1 MKKIYLF
8 MLMAVG
14 LLISTQSKAQNTV
27 SLTIDETVTEYA
39 TLEQAVAAAEV
50 AGEGIIKLLPA
61 YNRYPYAWLTNCTI
75 EGPQGY
81 DTNDKGLFTFHAFNP
96 SGDNAIVD
104 NAIFDKVKAKQPLT
118 PAEEARAKQI
128 VREINPT
135 LAGVPDEMIDLTV
148 DIKFLGGYADWTSDF
163 EVYFD
168 ADVTALDYV
177 LAGNYTNTTT
187 ETETAYGW
195 LSSFGDQDFT
205 IDADANVHYPL
216 LGTAM
221 PDNTLHYWELMTS
234 VNHFHCGIISL
245 EAEKNA
251 GKTFWCEL
259 YLYYPN
265 NKNIKILLNRTPY
278 TFPIKEE
285 PIVVHNQVGETEDNV
300 EIVEQLKA
308 ENEGVNALTT
318 EGTNI
323 YPATT
328 EVDADKKCIIVVLT
342 EVKMETTGETYLEKL
357 QSTTFDVTP
366 KYMDA
371 EGNLQ
376 TIPNDKITAPITF
389 RLPVIAEYAGMNIAV
404 YHKANDAAEEDFV
417 GVFPV
422 QELNGSYFIELSA
435 SKFSK
440 YILKKANNFYERETY
455 DGMIGTIC
463 LPYDIVADSLVLAD
477 ADFFEID
484 YRNNPTTTSV
494 TEVEGTEVT
503 ALEGGKAYV
512 FIANGT
518 LLHVG
523 WKAESVA
530 KDLVTTGAMVG
541 NLSAT
546 PVYPAALY
554 EAGAVEP
561 YVVTNTGEFRP
572 CGDGAYV
579 PMNRAYLNMAA
590 VPTTKTPVSGAP
602 RRIVLSPSGANIT
615 TGMDKVEVK
624 GMTATKAIINGQLV
638 IMKDNKMFNAQG
650 IKL

>member
-1 MKKIYLF
+1 MKKILSF
-8 MLMAVG
+8 MLIAAG
-14 LLISTQSKAQNTV
+14 LMIGAQSKAVNTV
-27 SLTIDETVTEYA
+27 SLTTIDGTVTEYA
-39 TLEQAVAAAEV
+39 TLEDAVAAAEV
-50 AGEGIIKLLPA
+50 AGEGIIKLLPNN
-61 YNRYPYAWLTNCTI
+61 YNRYPYAWLTDCTI
-75 EGPQGY
+75 DAPEGY
-81 DTNDKGLFTFHAFNP
+81 ETNDKGLFTFHAFNP
-96 SGDNAIVD
+96 AGD
-104 NAIFDKVKAKQPLT
+104 NAIFDKVKAKEPLT
-118 PAEEARAKQI
+118 AEEEARAKKI
-128 VREINPT
+128 VREINPE
-135 LAGVPDEMIDLTV
+135 LAALSDEQIDLKV

-168 ADVTALDYV
+168 ADAAKSDYV
-177 LAGNYTNTTT
+177 LAGNYSNT
-187 ETETAYGW
+187 EQDYGW

-205 IDADANVHYPL
+205 IDASANVPFPL

-221 PDNTLHYWELMTS
+221 PENNLHYWELMTS

-285 PIVVHNQVGETEDNV
+285 PIVVHNQVEETEDNV
-300 EIVEQLKA
+300 EIVEQLKG
-308 ENEGVNALTT
+308 ENAGVNALTT

-328 EVDADKKCIIVVLT
+328 AVDADKKCIIVVLT
-342 EVKMETTGETYLEKL
+342 EVKMETTGVTYLENL

-376 TIPNDKITAPITF
+376 TIPNDKITQAITF

-435 SKFSK
+435 SEFSK
-440 YILKKANNFYERETY
+440 YILKKVNNFYERETSV
-455 DGMIGTIC
+455 GMIGTIC
-463 LPYDIVADSLVLAD
+463 LPYDIVADSLALAE
-477 ADFFEID
+477 AEFFEID
-484 YRNNPTTTSV
+484 YRNNTTTTSV

-512 FIANGT
+512 FKATGT

-546 PVYPAALY
+546 PVYPATLY
-554 EAGAVEP
+554 AAGVVEP

-602 RRIVLSPSGANIT
+602 RRIVLSPNGVNVT
-615 TGMDKVEVK
+615 TGMDNVSSTKV
-624 GMTATKAIINGQLV
+624 AITKTIIDGQLV
-638 IMKDNKMFNAQG
+638 IIKDNKMFNAQG

>member
-1 MKKIYLF
+1 MKKILSF
-8 MLMAVG
+8 MLIAAG
-14 LLISTQSKAQNTV
+14 LMIGAQTKAENTV
-27 SLTIDETVTEYA
+27 SLTTNDGTVTEYA
-39 TLEQAVAAAEV
+39 TLEDAVAAAEV

-61 YNRYPYAWLTNCTI
+61 YNRYPYAWLEGCTI
-75 EGPQGY
+75 AEPEGFAGK
-81 DTNDKGLFTFHAFNP
+81 DKGLFTFHAFDP
-96 SGDNAIVD
+96 TGDNAL
-104 NAIFDKVKAKQPLT
+104 FDKVKAKGDLT
-118 PAEEARAKQI
+118 PEEEARAKKI
-128 VREINPT
+128 VREINPA
-135 LAGVPDEMIDLTV
+135 LAALSDEQIDLKV

-168 ADVTALDYV
+168 ADIAEADYT
-177 LAGNYTNTTT
+177 LAGNYGTW
-187 ETETAYGW
+187 GW
-195 LSSFGDQDFT
+195 YPNDQYTSLSKDMVAFERIS
-205 IDADANVHYPL
+205 L
-216 LGTAM
+216 LNNEYLPKT
-221 PDNTLHYWELMTS
+221 DNNLHYWELMTS

-265 NKNIKILLNRTPY
+265 NKSIKILLNRTPY
-278 TFPIKEE
+278 TFPIKEK
-285 PIVVHNQVGETEDNV
+285 PIVVHNQVEETTEN
-300 EIVEQLKA
+300 EPIVDQLKG
-308 ENEGVNALTT
+308 ENAGVNNLTPDQ
-318 EGTNI
+318 TNI

-328 EVDADKKCIIVVLT
+328 EVAADKKCIIVVLT
-342 EVKMETTGETYLEKL
+342 EVKMETTGETYLENL

-371 EGNLQ
+371 NGNLQ
-376 TIPNDKITAPITF
+376 TIPNDKITASITF

-435 SKFSK
+435 SEFSK
-440 YILKKANNFYERETY
+440 YILKKVNNFYERETSV
-455 DGMIGTIC
+455 GMIGTIC
-463 LPYDIVADSLVLAD
+463 LPYDIVADSLAVAE

-512 FIANGT
+512 FKATGT

-530 KDLVTTGAMVG
+530 KELVTNKAMVG

-546 PVYPAALY
+546 PVYPATLY
-554 EAGAVEP
+554 SAGIVEP

-638 IMKDNKMFNAQG
+638 IIKDNKMFNAQG

>member
-1 MKKIYLF
+1 MKKILSF
-8 MLMAVG
+8 MLIAAG
-14 LLISTQSKAQNTV
+14 LMIGAQSKAVNTV
-27 SLTIDETVTEYA
+27 SLTTNDGTVTEYA
-39 TLEQAVAAAEV
+39 TLEDAVAAAEV
-50 AGEGIIKLLPA
+50 AGEGIIKLLPD
-61 YNRYPYAWLTNCTI
+61 YNRYPYAWLTDCTI
-75 EGPQGY
+75 DAPEGY
-81 DTNDKGLFTFHAFNP
+81 ETNDKGLFTFHAFNP
-96 SGDNAIVD
+96 AGDNAL
-104 NAIFDKVKAKQPLT
+104 FDKVKNGENLT
-118 PAEEARAKQI
+118 LAEEARAKQ
-128 VREINPT
+128 VVKEINPALT
-135 LAGVPDEMIDLTV
+135 DEMIDLNV
-148 DIKFLGGYADWTSDF
+148 DIKFLGGYADWSSDF

-168 ADVTALDYV
+168 ADAAKSDYV
-177 LAGNYTNTTT
+177 LAGNYSNT
-187 ETETAYGW
+187 EQDYGW

-205 IDADANVHYPL
+205 IDASANVHYPL

-221 PDNTLHYWELMTS
+221 RDNTLHYWELMTS

-245 EAEKNA
+245 NAEKNA

-265 NKNIKILLNRTPY
+265 NKSIKILLNRTPY
-278 TFPIKEE
+278 TFPIKEK
-285 PIVVHNQVGETEDNV
+285 PIVVHNQVEETTENQP
-300 EIVEQLKA
+300 IVDQLKG
-308 ENEGVNALTT
+308 ENAGVNALTT

-328 EVDADKKCIIVVLT
+328 AVDADKKCIIVVLT
-342 EVKMETTGETYLEKL
+342 EVKMETTGETYLENL

-376 TIPNDKITAPITF
+376 TIPNDKITQAITF

-404 YHKANDAAEEDFV
+404 YHKVNDAAEEDFV

-435 SKFSK
+435 SEFSK
-440 YILKKANNFYERETY
+440 YILKKVNNFYERETSV
-455 DGMIGTIC
+455 GMIGTIC
-463 LPYDIVADSLVLAD
+463 LPYDIVADSLALAE
-477 ADFFEID
+477 AEFFEID
-484 YRNNPTTTSV
+484 YRNNTTTTSV

-512 FIANGT
+512 FIATGT

-530 KDLVTTGAMVG
+530 KDLVITGAMVG

-546 PVYPAALY
+546 PVYPATLY
-554 EAGAVEP
+554 AAGVVEP

-579 PMNRAYLNMAA
+579 PMNRAYLNMAS
-590 VPTTKTPVSGAP
+590 VPTTKSVAPGAP

>member
-1 MKKIYLF
+1 MKKILSF
-8 MLMAVG
+8 MLIAAG
-14 LLISTQSKAQNTV
+14 LMMGAQSKAVNTV
-27 SLTIDETVTEYA
+27 SLTTNDGTVTEYA
-39 TLEQAVAAAEV
+39 TLEDAVAAAEV
-50 AGEGIIKLLPA
+50 AGEGIIKLLPD
-61 YNRYPYAWLTNCTI
+61 YNRYPYAWLTDCTI
-75 EGPQGY
+75 DGPVGY

-96 SGDNAIVD
+96 VDDNAL
-104 NAIFDKVKAKQPLT
+104 FDKVKNGENLT
-118 PAEEARAKQI
+118 PAEEARAKQ
-128 VREINPT
+128 VVKEINPALT
-135 LAGVPDEMIDLTV
+135 DEMIDLNV
-148 DIKFLGGYADWTSDF
+148 DIKFLGGYADWSSDF

-168 ADVTALDYV
+168 ADAAKSDYV
-177 LAGNYTNTTT
+177 LAGNYSNT
-187 ETETAYGW
+187 EQDYGW

-205 IDADANVHYPL
+205 IDASANVHYPL

-221 PDNTLHYWELMTS
+221 RDNTLHYWELMTS

-245 EAEKNA
+245 NAEKNA

-265 NKNIKILLNRTPY
+265 NKSIKILLNRTPY
-278 TFPIKEE
+278 TFPIKEK
-285 PIVVHNQVGETEDNV
+285 PIVVHNQVEETTEN
-300 EIVEQLKA
+300 EPIVDQLKG
-308 ENEGVNALTT
+308 ENAGVNALTT

-328 EVDADKKCIIVVLT
+328 AVDADKKCIIVVLT
-342 EVKMETTGETYLEKL
+342 EVKMETTGVTYLENL

-371 EGNLQ
+371 NGNLQ
-376 TIPNDKITAPITF
+376 TIPNDKITQAITF

-422 QELNGSYFIELSA
+422 QELSGSYFIELSA

-440 YILKKANNFYERETY
+440 YILKKVNNFYERETSV
-455 DGMIGTIC
+455 GMIGTIC
-463 LPYDIVADSLVLAD
+463 LPYDIVADSLALAE
-477 ADFFEID
+477 AEFFEID
-484 YRNNPTTTSV
+484 YRNNTTTTSV

-512 FIANGT
+512 FKATGT

-523 WKAESVA
+523 WAAESVA
-530 KDLVTTGAMVG
+530 KELVTNKAMVG

-546 PVYPAALY
+546 PVYPATLY
-554 EAGAVEP
+554 SAGIVEP

>member
-1 MKKIYLF
+1 MKKILSF
-8 MLMAVG
+8 MLIAAG
-14 LLISTQSKAQNTV
+14 LMMGAQSKAVNTV
-27 SLTIDETVTEYA
+27 SLTTNDGTVTEYA
-39 TLEQAVAAAEV
+39 TLEDAVAAAEV
-50 AGEGIIKLLPA
+50 AGEGIIKLLPD
-61 YNRYPYAWLTNCTI
+61 YNRYPQAWLTDCTI
-75 EGPQGY
+75 DGPVGY

-96 SGDNAIVD
+96 AGDNAL
-104 NAIFDKVKAKQPLT
+104 FDKVKNGEPLT
-118 PAEEARAKQI
+118 PEDEARAKQ
-128 VREINPT
+128 VVKEINPALT
-135 LAGVPDEMIDLTV
+135 DEMIDLSNLQS
-148 DIKFLGGYADWTSDF
+148 IGGYANWSSDF

-168 ADVTALDYV
+168 ADITAGDY
-177 LAGNYTNTTT
+177 LIAGNYGG
-187 ETETAYGW
+187 YGW
-195 LSSFGDQDFT
+195 LSSYNDHDFT
-205 IDADANVHYPL
+205 IDAPANVHYPL

-234 VNHFHCGIISL
+234 VNKFHCGIISL
-245 EAEKNA
+245 NAEKNA

-265 NKNIKILLNRTPY
+265 NKSIKILLNRTPY
-278 TFPIKEE
+278 TFPIKEK
-285 PIVVHNQVGETEDNV
+285 PIVVHNQVEETTEN
-300 EIVEQLKA
+300 EPIVDQLKG
-308 ENEGVNALTT
+308 ENAGVNALTT

-328 EVDADKKCIIVVLT
+328 AVDADKKCIIVVLT
-342 EVKMETTGETYLEKL
+342 EVKMETTGETYLENL

-371 EGNLQ
+371 NGNLQ
-376 TIPNDKITAPITF
+376 TIPNDKITQAITF

-422 QELNGSYFIELSA
+422 QQLGTSYFIELSA
-435 SKFSK
+435 TEFSK
-440 YILKKANNFYERETY
+440 YILKKANNFYERETSV
-455 DGMIGTIC
+455 GMIGTIC
-463 LPYDIVADSLVLAD
+463 LPYNIVADSLALAE
-477 ADFFEID
+477 AEFFEID

-512 FIANGT
+512 FKATGT

-523 WKAESVA
+523 WAAESVA
-530 KDLVTTGAMVG
+530 KELVTNKAMVG

-546 PVYPAALY
+546 PVYPATLY
-554 EAGAVEP
+554 SAGIVEP

-602 RRIVLSPSGANIT
+602 RRIVLSPNGANIT
-615 TGMDKVEVK
+615 TGMDNVSSTKVLV
-624 GMTATKAIINGQLV
+624 TKTIIDGHFV
-638 IMKDNKMFNAQG
+638 IIKDNKMFNAQG